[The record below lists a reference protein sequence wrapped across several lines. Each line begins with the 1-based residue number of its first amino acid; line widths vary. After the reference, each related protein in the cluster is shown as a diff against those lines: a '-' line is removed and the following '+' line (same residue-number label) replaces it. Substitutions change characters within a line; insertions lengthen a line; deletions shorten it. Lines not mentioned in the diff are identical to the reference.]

1 MDETSDI
8 YQRKQKIRERYK
20 GVNEELLDCIPSIPQ
35 EDFFQ
40 SDTKKRVAAYCRY
53 VASHIIAGYRPMI
66 PIRLRIL
73 HNTF

>member
-35 EDFFQ
+35 EDFFAHLPCFCTW
-40 SDTKKRVAAYCRY
+40 DFFDLNDP
-53 VASHIIAGYRPMI
+53 G
-66 PIRLRIL
+66 L
-73 HNTF
+73 